1 MPFPQDENPAKFL
14 DDFPNAVCLV
24 SLYGQICNWTKIPFL
39 FELTEYFLFS
49 KILNFFR
56 WTGSCLAIQCY
67 QCGAEVGE
75 DSFPCDIF
83 VKAPMWR
90 QFEVECPASPPH
102 LCGKTITHYD
112 DGSESSKFLQK
123 SISPYCHVDY
133 LLQRTCQSFWWRMKF
148 RSTSTSYSINI
159 ISTIFFLSFS
169 HHCGMTGEVRGC
181 APAENAFQVPNRIGC
196 GRDADSSTDQTTFC
210 LCGTDLCNGA
220 SRLSAHI
227 LPWPMTKLSTLSL
240 AVFMLNFLILRTF
253 LFSWRAQHIEKS
265 HFCGGFSVLFLFF
278 WRDKKTI
285 NVCTISMLA

>member
-1 MPFPQDENPAKFL
+1 MRIRRNFWTTFLMLSAWFP
-14 DDFPNAVCLV
+14 C
-24 SLYGQICNWTKIPFL
+24 
-39 FELTEYFLFS
+39 
-49 KILNFFR
+49 
-56 WTGSCLAIQCY
+56 SCLAIQCY

-83 VKAPMWR
+83 AKAPMWR

-112 DGSESSKFLQK
+112 DGSESS
-123 SISPYCHVDY
+123 
-133 LLQRTCQSFWWRMKF
+133 
-148 RSTSTSYSINI
+148 
-159 ISTIFFLSFS
+159 
-169 HHCGMTGEVRGC
+169 EVRGC

-196 GRDADSSTDQTTFC
+196 GRDDDSSTDQTTFC

-253 LFSWRAQHIEKS
+253 LFS
-265 HFCGGFSVLFLFF
+265 
-278 WRDKKTI
+278 
-285 NVCTISMLA
+285 